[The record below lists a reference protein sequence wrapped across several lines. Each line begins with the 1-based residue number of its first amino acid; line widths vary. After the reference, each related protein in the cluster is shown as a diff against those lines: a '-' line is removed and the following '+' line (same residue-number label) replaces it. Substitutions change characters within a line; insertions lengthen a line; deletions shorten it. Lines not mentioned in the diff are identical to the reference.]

1 MAAEPETETIYT
13 NPITAEMARRRA
25 HLESLPGYHLKVD
38 LEALSRCSYTFSRN
52 AQELTNHVGRFLY
65 SATTSAKELSDD
77 YVNELHAE
85 VAQLLHAL
93 LDSGSRLGN
102 L

>member
-52 AQELTNHVGRFLY
+52 AQELTNQPIDLIDGDRPCELLKANSLGV
-65 SATTSAKELSDD
+65 TTTTRTVKDLTIE
-77 YVNELHAE
+77 
-85 VAQLLHAL
+85 
-93 LDSGSRLGN
+93 
-102 L
+102 